1 MNKIRVGVLETE
13 NLNQQIF
20 HKNPNLVNWGNR
32 KLGDK
37 KGFLT
42 ELSSPHVGPMVGPTN
57 NSNTFADIF
66 PSNPTIP
73 VRNCDTPFYDED
85 NHRNSMSTQAYQ
97 QTSQAYQQTSQAY
110 QQTSQAYQ
118 QTSQAYQP
126 QYQESVYAQPQSY
139 APEAYQYYYDS
150 DYPTEESSAQYG
162 SQNSQDQSQLQQECY
177 YTEDYYMVPGNYDG
191 ATQSDRQIT
200 YLATQPDV
208 YSYPNGYQ
216 IYPSQTAQL
225 PNYQCS
231 LPQGYVTPTQQ
242 NGYPVQ
248 GQYISY

>member
-1 MNKIRVGVLETE
+1 MNKFRVGVLETE

-20 HKNPNLVNWGNR
+20 DKNPNLANWGNK

-37 KGFLT
+37 KRFLN

-57 NSNTFADIF
+57 NSNTFAHIF

-73 VRNCDTPFYDED
+73 VRNCETPLYDED
-85 NHRNSMSTQAYQ
+85 NHRNSMST
-97 QTSQAYQQTSQAY
+97 QAY

-126 QYQESVYAQPQSY
+126 QYQESVYAQPQSF

-150 DYPTEESSAQYG
+150 DYAIEESSAQYG

-191 ATQSDRQIT
+191 PTQSDRQIT

-216 IYPSQTAQL
+216 TYPA
-225 PNYQCS
+225 
-231 LPQGYVTPTQQ
+231 
-242 NGYPVQ
+242 
-248 GQYISY
+248 